1 VNHLT
6 HLYLADPTP
15 DCRLGALMGDYVKGP
30 LENRYPPEIR
40 WGLKQHRLLDRFAE
54 SNVWFRRS
62 KQRLC
67 PTFRHC
73 RGIMVDVV
81 YDHFLARN
89 WQDYSSMPLETFAGS
104 IYRLLEECWPTLP
117 PALQKAAPRLVAADW
132 LVACRETEPL
142 DGILRRLGARLSRP
156 TPLEEGFTE
165 LLRNYQGLEQDF
177 AGFMTDAA
185 CFMNDLRR
193 EQTGPDPKRLTGRS
207 AGSFS
212 GERLLQRRL
221 L

>member
-54 SNVWFRRS
+54 SNAWFRRS

-89 WQDYSSMPLETFAGS
+89 WPYYSSMPLETFAGS
-104 IYRLLEECWPTLP
+104 IYLLLEERQAILP

-132 LVACRETEPL
+132 LVACRVTEPL
-142 DGILRRLGARLSRP
+142 DGILHRIASRLSRP
-156 TPLEEGFTE
+156 NLLADGLDE
-165 LLRNYQGLEQDF
+165 LLRNYGGLERDF
-177 AGFMTDAA
+177 TGFMTDAA
-185 CFMNDLRR
+185 GFMSALRR
-193 EQTGPDPKRLTGRS
+193 QRTGTDR
-207 AGSFS
+207 
-212 GERLLQRRL
+212 
-221 L
+221 